1 MPDDLKLL
9 ARKHALHNALK
20 YNGSANAGAVIGKLI
35 QVEPGLKKDMKATA
49 KTVAQ
54 VIAEVNRLGVDKQL
68 AELKEIAPELLE
80 EKPKEEVK
88 VLKPLPDAVKGK
100 VVMRAAPSP
109 SGPLHIGHALVFS
122 VSSEY
127 CRMYDGKLMLRI
139 EDTNPENIYE
149 PAYHLIPEDLHWV
162 TKGNLKEV
170 TVQSDRLGTYYDHAE
185 NIIAGSGAY
194 VCTCSADVFRDFA
207 NSQKACPCRD
217 KPAKE
222 HLLRWKRM
230 FGEYEPGAAVVRIK
244 TDLNDPNPAMRDWP
258 ALRINHH
265 THPKKGT
272 DAKVWPL
279 MNFAVAIDD
288 HDLGVTHTIRGKDH
302 MDNGKRQ
309 EQLQQWFGWKPPVHL
324 YFGRINFVGMELS
337 CTKTKQAIQRK
348 EYDDWDDIRL
358 PFLLALRRRGYQPEA
373 FIQYAVDMG
382 VNQNDKTVPVDD
394 FFGKLD
400 AYNRQV
406 LEPLANR
413 YFFVEDPVDL
423 TVTGAP
429 PQKVELDL
437 HPDDHAR
444 GKRTMQSHEEFYIPK
459 ADAAKLRQGK
469 LFRLMDC
476 LNFTMG
482 RGTAAF
488 DSLDHEKYR
497 EHGEAI
503 MHWLPKGE
511 KLLNVEVLM
520 PDKTVRKGLGEPG
533 LAKLKPGTIVQ
544 LERFGFCRL
553 DSNDGRNAVFWFC
566 HR

>member
-1 MPDDLKLL
+1 MPEDLKLL
-9 ARKHALHNALK
+9 ARKWALQNALK

-35 QVEPGLKKDMKATA
+35 QEQPGLKKDMKALG

-54 VIAEVNRLGVDKQL
+54 VVAEVNRLGLAKQQ
-68 AELKEIAPELLE
+68 AELEKEAPELLE
-80 EKPKEEVK
+80 ARPKEEEK
-88 VLKPLPDAVKGK
+88 VLKPLPGAVKGK

-127 CRMYDGKLMLRI
+127 CRMYDGKFTLRI
-139 EDTNPENIYE
+139 EDTNPENIYD
-149 PAYHLIPEDLHWV
+149 ASYRLIPEDLDWV

-170 TVQSDRLGTYYDHAE
+170 IIQSDRLGIYYDHAE
-185 NIIAGSGAY
+185 KMIAGGGAY
-194 VCTCSADVFRDFA
+194 VCTCDPDKFRDYI
-207 NSQKACPCRD
+207 NNRKACPCREL
-217 KPAKE
+217 PAKE
-222 HLLRWKRM
+222 QLLRWKRM
-230 FGEYEPGAAVVRIK
+230 FGEYEPGQAVVRIK
-244 TDLNDPNPAMRDWP
+244 TDINDPNPAMRDWP

-265 THPKKGT
+265 PHPKKGT

-288 HDLGVTHTIRGKDH
+288 HLLGVTHTIRGKDH
-302 MDNGKRQ
+302 MDNAKRQ
-309 EQLQQWFGWKPPVHL
+309 EQVQRWLGWKPPVHL
-324 YFGRINFVGMELS
+324 YFGRINFEGMELS
-337 CTKTKQAIQRK
+337 CSKTKEAILQGK
-348 EYDDWDDIRL
+348 YDDWDDIRL

-400 AYNRQV
+400 AYNRRI

-413 YFFVEDPVDL
+413 YFFVEDPVEL
-423 TVTGAP
+423 TVKGAP
-429 PQKVELDL
+429 AQKAELDL

-444 GKRTMQSHEEFYIPK
+444 GKRGMKTGEGFYVPN
-459 ADAAKLRQGK
+459 ADHAKLRPGR
-469 LFRLMDC
+469 LYRLMDC
-476 LNFTMG
+476 LNFSMG
-482 RGTAAF
+482 KAGARF
-488 DSLDHEKYR
+488 DSLEYGAYR
-497 EHGEAI
+497 ERGDAI

-511 KLLNVEVLM
+511 KNVQVEVLM
-520 PDKTVRKGLGEPG
+520 PDKTVRKGLGEPAI
-533 LAKLKPGTIVQ
+533 AKLKPGTIVQ

-553 DSNDGRNAVFWFC
+553 DANDGRKAVFWFC